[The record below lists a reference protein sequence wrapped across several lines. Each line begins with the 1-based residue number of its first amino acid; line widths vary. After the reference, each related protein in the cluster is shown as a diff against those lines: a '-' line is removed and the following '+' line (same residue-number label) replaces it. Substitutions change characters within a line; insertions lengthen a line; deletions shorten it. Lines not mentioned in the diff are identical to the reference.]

1 MAPVFS
7 RIALTR
13 EYLLAQQAER
23 SSTGL
28 TERELKAILRAHL
41 KKKTLNPSPAFYV
54 EAVDAIMQQD
64 PPVTVNWAWVI
75 KQQGEPNKVDE
86 EIAKFYENKLL
97 RLPDDQNHLLQE
109 NDQGNQQDQAL
120 PDNPGNRPALPT
132 TSKYVWRGSAEE
144 LLDDSQAEYWKIV
157 SYGKP
162 HHPDGDVNLYDPK
175 IVVMNY
181 FGDDLYDMVITRFHT
196 LNVEDL
202 IRFFGV
208 PADCGD
214 GAAEIRAKSRAL
226 QIETKALIERV
237 IFDRG
242 LTPIPEGQAFKVLWH
257 IPGYHA
263 NVGEALVTYHPDEEP
278 NLCWRVDVDDSHVLP
293 IFGDPKAMRVFLIV
307 RLYCLPGSGSPQTEA
322 DRITELVGNYL
333 LERDENNAIVK
344 AIRKCNR
351 VSADKRKGQ
360 KPKRWIEWV
369 ERVHLIKE
377 FETKVAPSASNN
389 EIRGKKITNL
399 AVAHMLLA
407 SGPWVADCLSA
418 HKLITRRR
426 LWPKVAG
433 YLNDD
438 SEKVIGIHAF
448 MQKLEQFKKD

>member
-1 MAPVFS
+1 MAPLFS

-13 EYLLAQQAER
+13 EYLLAQHAER
-23 SSTGL
+23 GSTGL

-41 KKKTLNPSPAFYV
+41 NKKTLNPSPAFYV

-64 PPVTVNWAWVI
+64 PPVTVNWVWVI

-86 EIAKFYENKLL
+86 EIAKFYKNKLL

-109 NDQGNQQDQAL
+109 NDQGNQQDQTL

-132 TSKYVWRGSAEE
+132 TSKILEN
-144 LLDDSQAEYWKIV
+144 
-157 SYGKP
+157 
-162 HHPDGDVNLYDPK
+162 HPEGDVNLYDPK

-181 FGDDLYDMVITRFHT
+181 FGDDLHDMVITRFHT
-196 LNVEDL
+196 LDVKDL
-202 IRFFGV
+202 IRFYGV

-226 QIETKALIERV
+226 QIETKALVERV
-237 IFDRG
+237 IFDQD

-263 NVGEALVTYHPDEEP
+263 NLGEPLVTYHPDEEP

-307 RLYCLPGSGSPQTEA
+307 RLYCLPGSGPPQTEA

-333 LERDENNAIVK
+333 LEKDENNAVVK
-344 AIRKCNR
+344 AICKCKR

-360 KPKRWIEWV
+360 TPKCWIKWV
-369 ERVHLIKE
+369 ERVHLVKE
-377 FETKVAPSASNN
+377 FETKVPPSASNN
-389 EIRGKKITNL
+389 EIRGKRITNL

-407 SGPWVADCLSA
+407 SGAWVADCLSA
-418 HKLITRRR
+418 HKLIMRRH
-426 LWPKVAG
+426 LWPKVAK

-448 MQKLEQFKKD
+448 TQKLERFKKD